1 MAEEKKQ
8 SVTVYSYR
16 KVWFVEKKIYA
27 FQNIVL
33 PFPIAPYEVLEFL
46 AVVGAMLVMGRIFPI
61 LNNIPVVLRYGML
74 PYVTVKY
81 LMKVKLDG
89 KNPVKFLRLSAVPV
103 YQKGMHRAVP
113 NLQRPWSD
121 SKNQLELR
129 QKAGIMEEKDV
140 SVSHFVFYKKYNF

>member
-46 AVVGAMLVMGRIFPI
+46 AGNGPDISNPEQHTGSAP
-61 LNNIPVVLRYGML
+61 LRHAAVCYGKISHESK
-74 PYVTVKY
+74 TGWK
-81 LMKVKLDG
+81 KSG
-89 KNPVKFLRLSAVPV
+89 EIFLRLSAVPV

>member
-33 PFPIAPYEVLEFL
+33 PFPIAPLRHA
-46 AVVGAMLVMGRIFPI
+46 AVC
-61 LNNIPVVLRYGML
+61 YGKISHESK
-74 PYVTVKY
+74 TGWK
-81 LMKVKLDG
+81 KSG
-89 KNPVKFLRLSAVPV
+89 EIFLRLSAVPV